1 MNFFK
6 VIVGVV
12 FNVVIT
18 YVSKLYLGLILD
30 KEIVKQFG
38 LMNYMVSGDLI
49 FVDKGFLIQDIVLK
63 GVFVNIFFFLQNGK
77 FIVSEIRVIKNI
89 VRCRIYVERVNVR
102 LKDFKILNFVFFYL
116 RCYVDK
122 VF

>member
-12 FNVVIT
+12 FNVVIM

-30 KEIVKQFG
+30 KEIVKQFD

-89 VRCRIYVERVNVR
+89 VRCRIYVERVNVW
-102 LKDFKILNFVFFYL
+102 LKDFKIFCIFLFKML
-116 RCYVDK
+116 C
-122 VF
+122 